1 MTKKILIIDDDPLI
15 LDLFEFSFD
24 KEKFTLIR
32 AGNGRE
38 GLEKSFR
45 EKVDLVLL
53 DVMMPDVN
61 GYEVCRQL
69 KANANTEHTKV
80 IMVSARAQKEEIEMG
95 LRAGADEY
103 ITKPFDPLKLVERI
117 TQYLEK

>member
-24 KEKFTLIR
+24 KERFTLIR
-32 AGNGRE
+32 AANGRE
-38 GLEKSFR
+38 GLEKAFQ
-45 EKVDLVLL
+45 EEVDLVLL

-61 GYEVCRQL
+61 GYEICRQL
-69 KANANTEHTKV
+69 KTNPRTRNTKV
-80 IMVSARAQKEEIEMG
+80 IMVSAKAQKEEIERG

-117 TQYLEK
+117 TQYLA